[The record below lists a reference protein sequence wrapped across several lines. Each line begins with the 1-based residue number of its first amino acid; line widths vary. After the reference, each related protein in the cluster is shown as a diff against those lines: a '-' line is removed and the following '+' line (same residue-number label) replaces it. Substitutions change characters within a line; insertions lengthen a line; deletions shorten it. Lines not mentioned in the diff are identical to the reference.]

1 MLVGILVL
9 LLVGLAFVACGG
21 DDPSSGPDN
30 QLAQVIPTPTIMPE
44 PTLTPTPTVTAAPT
58 STATPTPEPTP
69 IPTPPCANRGMRRY

>member
-9 LLVGLAFVACGG
+9 LLVGLVFVACGE

-30 QLAQVIPTPTIMPE
+30 QLAQVIPT
-44 PTLTPTPTVTAAPT
+44 LTT
-58 STATPTPEPTP
+58 TPEPTP